1 MLYKERCCSM
11 KIDNKVKKV
20 IKKTPINNKI
30 KHYDS
35 IYNATK
41 EMKKENNLPNL
52 ENRHK
57 SEDFKNLKYSNST
70 M

>member
-1 MLYKERCCSM
+1 MLYEEGCCSM
-11 KIDNKVKKV
+11 KIDNKVKNV

-57 SEDFKNLKYSNST
+57 SEEFKNIKYSTST

>member
-11 KIDNKVKKV
+11 KIDNKVKNV

-57 SEDFKNLKYSNST
+57 SEEFKNLKYSNST

>member
-1 MLYKERCCSM
+1 M
-11 KIDNKVKKV
+11 KIDNKVKNV